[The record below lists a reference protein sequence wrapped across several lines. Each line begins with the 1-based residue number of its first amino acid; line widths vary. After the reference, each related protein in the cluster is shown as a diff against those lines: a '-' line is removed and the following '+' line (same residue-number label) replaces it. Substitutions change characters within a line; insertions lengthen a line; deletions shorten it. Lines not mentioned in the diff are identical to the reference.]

1 MSLTALPT
9 EVQIVIVGH
18 LAATSEQPKDNLHSL
33 WVTCSSMHHIC
44 GEPTVY
50 RCLALDR
57 YRRGST
63 WDDTIDYEALLASL
77 TQVGNPEACFLTGIQ
92 NVFIERHS
100 PSHGSMISPT
110 LLMASII

>member
-1 MSLTALPT
+1 MSLMVLPT
-9 EVQIVIVGH
+9 EVQIVMAGH
-18 LAATSEQPKDNLHSL
+18 LAVMERPMDNLHSL
-33 WVTCSSMHHIC
+33 WVTYSSMRHIY
-44 GEPTVY
+44 GDPAVG
-50 RCLALDR
+50 RCLALDQFR
-57 YRRGST
+57 CGRT
-63 WDDTIDYEALLASL
+63 WDDPIDYEALHASL

>member
-33 WVTCSSMHHIC
+33 WATCSSMHHIC

-77 TQVGNPEACFLTGIQ
+77 GNLEACFFSGIRTLFME
-92 NVFIERHS
+92 NHS
-100 PSHGSMISPT
+100 PW
-110 LLMASII
+110 